1 MSGGLFSR
9 RIRYVLFKFS
19 ALLGLVRWYNIL
31 VITVALYL
39 SAIYIF
45 NPYEAP
51 LDVLLDLRLHV
62 AVLALGLFIASGY
75 IINAFYD
82 LEKDMINRPQQ
93 TFFDRHISKSFSLQC
108 YVLFNSIAGVLSLLV
123 DYRVFLINVLFS
135 IVLWFY
141 SHKMRKLKLISEIG
155 AAMLSVAPFFSLALY
170 YRTVTLKM
178 FEFVALIFVF
188 IIAREIC
195 KKLIGLK
202 GDIILGDQ
210 SIPILI
216 GETWASRVIT
226 FLALVSVAQL
236 AFFIRFLHEGYVD
249 YLYYSMALIL
259 GLVIFFEVLRKDH
272 RMVNRLYKVLI
283 LMCVFSIPFI

>member
-1 MSGGLFSR
+1 MAGGLFNR
-9 RIRYVLFKFS
+9 RTRYLLFKFS

-31 VITVALYL
+31 VITIALYL

-45 NPYEAP
+45 NPELAP
-51 LDVLLDLRLHV
+51 LAVLADIKLHL
-62 AVLALGLFIASGY
+62 AILALGLFIASGY

-82 LEKDMINRPQQ
+82 VEKDMINRPQQ
-93 TFFDRHISKSFSLQC
+93 TLFDRHISKAFSLRC
-108 YVLFNSIAGVLSLLV
+108 YVLFNTIAGVLSLLV

-135 IVLWFY
+135 LVLWFY
-141 SHKMRKLKLISEIG
+141 SHKMRKLKLISEVG
-155 AAMLSVAPFFSLALY
+155 AAMLSVAPFFSLAVY

-210 SIPILI
+210 SIPIVI
-216 GETWASRVIT
+216 GEVWASRAIT
-226 FLALVSVAQL
+226 FLAMVSIAQL
-236 AFFIRFLHEGYVD
+236 AFFIRFLFEGYVD
-249 YLYYSMALIL
+249 YYFYTMAFIL
-259 GLVIFFEVLRKDH
+259 GFVIFFEAIRKDH
-272 RMVNRLYKVLI
+272 RMVNRLYKLLI
-283 LMCVFSIPFI
+283 LMCIFSIPFI

>member
-1 MSGGLFSR
+1 MAPALLSR
-9 RIRYVLFKFS
+9 RTRYILFKFA

-31 VITVALYL
+31 VITIALYL

-45 NPYEAP
+45 NPGQP
-51 LDVLLDLRLHV
+51 PLHV
-62 AVLALGLFIASGY
+62 FMDVKLHLSVLALALFIASGY

-93 TFFDRHISKSFSLQC
+93 TFFDRHISKSFSLRC
-108 YVLFNSIAGVLSLLV
+108 YVLFNTIAGILSLLV
-123 DYRVFLINVLFS
+123 DYRVFLINVAFS
-135 IVLWFY
+135 VVLWFY
-141 SHKMRKLKLISEIG
+141 SHKMRKLKWISEIG

-178 FEFVALIFVF
+178 FEFVALIFIF

-210 SIPILI
+210 SIPIMI
-216 GETWASRVIT
+216 GEKWASRVIV
-226 FLALVSVAQL
+226 FLALVSIAQL
-236 AFFIRFLHEGYVD
+236 AFFIRFLFEGYVD
-249 YLYYSMALIL
+249 YLFYSMAAIS
-259 GLVIFFEVLRKDH
+259 GMVIFFEAIKKDH
-272 RMVNRLYKVLI
+272 QTVNLLYKLLI
-283 LMCVFSIPFI
+283 LMCILSIPFI